1 MKNESRNFA
10 LVGYDKDNGVFDDL
24 MLDTLDKCREVAE
37 ILKPLFMKGRL
48 VSSCKEA
55 YDWLE
60 IWDYNK
66 DECIE
71 VIDLY

>member
-1 MKNESRNFA
+1 MKNENRNFA
-10 LVGYDKDNGVFDDL
+10 LVGYDKDNDVFDDL

-37 ILKPLFMKGRL
+37 ILKPLIIKGRL
-48 VSSCKEA
+48 VSSYKEV

>member
-10 LVGYDKDNGVFDDL
+10 LVGYDKDNDAFDDL
-24 MLDTLDKCREVAE
+24 MLDTLDKCREIAE
-37 ILKPLFMKGRL
+37 ILKPLIMKGRL
-48 VSSCKEA
+48 VSSCKET

-66 DECIE
+66 NECIE

>member
-10 LVGYDKDNGVFDDL
+10 LVGYDKDNDVFDDL
-24 MLDTLDKCREVAE
+24 ILDTLDKCREVAE
-37 ILKPLFMKGRL
+37 ILKPLIIKGRL
-48 VSSCKEA
+48 ISSYKEV

>member
-10 LVGYDKDNGVFDDL
+10 LVGYDKDNDIFDDL

-37 ILKPLFMKGRL
+37 ILKPLIVKGRL
-48 VSSCKEA
+48 VPSCKII
-55 YDWLE
+55 YDCFE

-66 DECIE
+66 NECIE

>member
-1 MKNESRNFA
+1 MNNESRNFA
-10 LVGYDKDNGVFDDL
+10 LVGYDKDNDVFDDL

-37 ILKPLFMKGRL
+37 ILKPLIMKDRL
-48 VSSCKEA
+48 VSSYKEA

-66 DECIE
+66 NERIE